1 MAHSGKGPE
10 PRRERGEGDATGISP
25 NGDHSLSKLGDCL
38 QRQVTRGMRC
48 LVPGRPRKQLDF
60 RGFGLHLGQTH
71 EAGAAP
77 APALLVSEIPGIP
90 GMAMYEA
97 LGDS

>member
-1 MAHSGKGPE
+1 MQ
-10 PRRERGEGDATGISP
+10 REFPQRG
-25 NGDHSLSKLGDCL
+25 NHSLSKLGDRL
-38 QRQVTRGMRC
+38 QRRVTRGTRC
-48 LVPGRPRKQLDF
+48 LVPGGPGEQPDF

-77 APALLVSEIPGIP
+77 APALPGIP
-90 GMAMYEA
+90 GMATHEA